1 MNISILSV
9 FPQIYDSFLQT
20 SLVRRSAESGVI
32 SFDRA
37 AFSDFVLPGTRIDA
51 PTFGHGAGMLIK
63 PKVVQKAIESKE
75 KQFGK
80 AFKIFFSPHGK
91 KLDQNL
97 LKKIAIKAMEYDH
110 LMLLPARYEGMD
122 ARVEKEYADEII
134 SVGDFVLMGGDL
146 PAMMLI
152 EGVLRFVP
160 GVVGKAESVQQDSFS
175 GSFVDHPEF
184 TEPVEWKGYRV
195 PDIVR
200 SGNHAALK
208 EWRQQ
213 EAVRRTVL
221 QHFDWLRESSTTVQ
235 EKKMAQK
242 DIPPHYVVLM
252 HDQVLVGPEAQKG
265 TTSVTSI
272 DIHDIARSS
281 RTFGIKNFFIV
292 TPLTDQQKIVEKL
305 LHFWQT
311 DIGIE
316 YNPQRHRALKRVRL
330 ASCLKDVIEQIE
342 KKERKK
348 PLIITTSARPFD
360 GKRALTYHEQSR
372 VCKHDRPILFL
383 FGTGSGLSDSVME
396 MSDFVL
402 LPVEGFSDFNHLS
415 VRSAV
420 AIILDRWLG
429 TNPKRLN

>member
-20 SLVRRSAESGVI
+20 SLVRRAAESGAV
-32 SFDRA
+32 SFDRI
-37 AFSDFVLPGTRIDA
+37 AFDDFVKPGTRMDA

-63 PKVVQKAIESKE
+63 PEVVQKAVEAKE

-80 AFKIFFSPHGK
+80 AYKIFFSPHGK

-97 LKKIAIKAMEYDH
+97 LKKIAKKAQEHNH
-110 LMLLPARYEGMD
+110 LMLVPARYEGMD
-122 ARVEKEYADEII
+122 ARVEYEYADEII
-134 SVGDFVLMGGDL
+134 SVGDFVLMGGDI

-160 GVVGKAESVQQDSFS
+160 GVVGKAESVQHDSFTS
-175 GSFVDHPEF
+175 AFVDYPEF
-184 TEPVEWKGYRV
+184 TEPVDWKGRKV
-195 PDIVR
+195 PDVIR

-208 EWRQQ
+208 AWREQ
-213 EAVRRTVL
+213 EAARRTVL
-221 QHFDWLRESSTTVQ
+221 QHFDWLRESSPTQ
-235 EKKMAQK
+235 HEQKLAKKNM
-242 DIPPHYVVLM
+242 PPHYVVLM
-252 HDQVLVGPEAQKG
+252 HDQVLVGPEAQEG

-281 RTFGIKNFFIV
+281 RTFGIENYFIV

-305 LHFWQT
+305 LTFWQT
-311 DIGIE
+311 KIGIE

-330 ASCLKDVIEQIE
+330 ACNLDDVIEQIE
-342 KKERKK
+342 KKEGKK
-348 PLIITTSARPFD
+348 PLLITTSARPYSPD
-360 GKRALTYHEQSR
+360 ISITYHEQSR
-372 VCKHDRPILFL
+372 VWEHDRPVLFV
-383 FGTGSGLSDSVME
+383 FGTGRGLSDAVMQK
-396 MSDFVL
+396 SNFVL
-402 LPVEGFSDFNHLS
+402 VPVEGFSDFNHLS

-429 TNPKRLN
+429 MNPKRGN